1 MVQPF
6 TFLEMEETSSYSE
19 IDYWYRKKL
28 ERNRIVWEERRKG
41 VERKRESEKARK
53 IENKE

>member
-1 MVQPF
+1 MVQLF